1 MVTSAVLCLVVLWLM
16 NSLSETLF
24 RAHFFS
30 RLVITTTIWSVL
42 LAILSLVSLSR
53 VFIATH
59 FPHQVILGTV
69 IGLLV
74 ACTVRKH
81 SSVLFEVSHSVLY
94 CTMCSI
100 LLVVTTLASYFI
112 LSVLIYDPS
121 ISVTKA
127 QKWCVEPSYIHLD
140 TTPFYALV
148 RDSGAALGLGISFL
162 IVASVSRAGINNW
175 RGLSNIQI
183 PLLSRSLKIILS
195 VFLLQLLEAISLP
208 KSNPLLFYVAGYGRC
223 ALIPVIVILFVP
235 MIVLMMSL
243 EKSLYF
249 ITSI

>member
-16 NSLSETLF
+16 NSLRETLHQ
-24 RAHFFS
+24 AHFLNRFI
-30 RLVITTTIWSVL
+30 ITTTIWSIL
-42 LAILSLVSLSR
+42 LTILSLVSLSR

-81 SSVLFEVSHSVLY
+81 SSALFEVSQSVFY
-94 CTMCSI
+94 CTVCSI
-100 LLVVTTLASYFI
+100 GLILSTLSSHFI

-127 QKWCVEPSYIHLD
+127 QKWCVKPSYIHLD

-148 RDSGAALGLGISFL
+148 RDSGVALGLGISFS
-162 IVASVSRAGINNW
+162 IVRSVTRAGMNNQ
-175 RGLSNIQI
+175 RGLRSVQI
-183 PLLSRSLKIILS
+183 PLLSKSLKIILS
-195 VFLLQLLEAISLP
+195 VFLLQLLEALSLP
-208 KSNPLLFYVAGYGRC
+208 KSNALLFYVAGYARC
-223 ALIPVIVILFVP
+223 ALIPIIIIFVVP
-235 MIVLMMSL
+235 MIALS
-243 EKSLYF
+243 
-249 ITSI
+249 

>member
-1 MVTSAVLCLVVLWLM
+1 
-16 NSLSETLF
+16 
-24 RAHFFS
+24 
-30 RLVITTTIWSVL
+30 
-42 LAILSLVSLSR
+42 

-81 SSVLFEVSHSVLY
+81 SSVLFEVSQSVFY
-94 CTMCSI
+94 CTACSNLGLI
-100 LLVVTTLASYFI
+100 LSTLASHFI

-121 ISVTKA
+121 VSVTKA
-127 QKWCVEPSYIHLD
+127 QKWCVKPSYIHLD

-148 RDSGAALGLGISFL
+148 RDSGAALGLGISFR
-162 IVASVSRAGINNW
+162 IVRSVTRAGMNNQ
-175 RGLSNIQI
+175 RGLRSVQI

-208 KSNPLLFYVAGYGRC
+208 KSTALLFYVAGFGRC
-223 ALIPVIVILFVP
+223 ALIPIIIIFVVP
-235 MIVLMMSL
+235 MIVLS
-243 EKSLYF
+243 
-249 ITSI
+249 